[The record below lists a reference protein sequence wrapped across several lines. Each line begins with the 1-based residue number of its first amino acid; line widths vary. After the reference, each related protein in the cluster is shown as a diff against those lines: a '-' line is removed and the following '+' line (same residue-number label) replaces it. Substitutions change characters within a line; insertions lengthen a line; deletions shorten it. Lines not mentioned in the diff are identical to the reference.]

1 MQLKEWRIY
10 LIGAELFPIDGK
22 EHYDLTNEEFM
33 SIAEENDGV
42 RTLQGYANDF
52 NSNEVSTEDFMRIIA
67 VPVNDESY
75 ANASKPEDLDS
86 YLETYFE
93 IVQEIVLT
101 IEKEKEGEGNAI
113 TRQHDEKGRGG
124 LYELAKEWT
133 DEFEAKYK
141 GIEWGV
147 EIEFHEKLEEF
158 LDLKTIGEKY
168 SYNVTY
174 FDEYSEQVETT
185 QIDEYNEE
193 LAWDLFKEFGHTKKR
208 GYYLEM
214 ERVINID

>member
-75 ANASKPEDLDS
+75 ANAIDPKEIVRDND

-93 IVQEIVLT
+93 VVREITQVLDS
-101 IEKEKEGEGNAI
+101 EDVNN
-113 TRQHDEKGRGG
+113 DESENRIILEQRSKGIGRM
-124 LYELAKEWT
+124 YELAEEWT
-133 DEFEAKYK
+133 NEFQTIHK
-141 GIEWGV
+141 GREWDG
-147 EIEFHEKLEEF
+147 EWFDTLEEF
-158 LDLKTIGEKY
+158 LRLKQL
-168 SYNVTY
+168 N
-174 FDEYSEQVETT
+174 
-185 QIDEYNEE
+185 
-193 LAWDLFKEFGHTKKR
+193 
-208 GYYLEM
+208 
-214 ERVINID
+214 